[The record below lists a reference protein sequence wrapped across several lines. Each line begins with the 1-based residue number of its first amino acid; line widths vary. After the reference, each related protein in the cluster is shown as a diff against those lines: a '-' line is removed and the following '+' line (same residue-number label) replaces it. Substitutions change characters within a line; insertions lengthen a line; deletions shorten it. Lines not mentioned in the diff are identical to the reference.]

1 MKKINNEFFTPTKKI
16 VAPNDKFAKCLFTF
30 SQAEWSRRINE
41 QIPFDD
47 GSNKGGYGFIE
58 GDKKIKKDVRSKYNL
73 LIDNASM
80 ELSFDEYE
88 NLFLPLNMFDR
99 AVMTA
104 IISEW
109 TAGNVEITVPSIWRL
124 ITGKPSGSGLMP
136 SKRHA
141 AEILASVKKLAC
153 VHLKADITDACK
165 KFNYNDGKPL
175 YFDYTP
181 LIDCT
186 ISDFVSYRKC
196 KQVITQVITQVISI
210 NTEPILYTIATA
222 KKQLVTFS
230 RDWLNTGKSH
240 NSDAVIAAK
249 IYTAVRVLEING
261 SRKLTDTISFDTI
274 FDKCGLSDASNKV
287 LMSVRKV
294 IIGVLNNL
302 QSEGVLK
309 SFEIVREGTGK
320 KFTKIQLT
328 YMRHSKS

>member
-1 MKKINNEFFTPTKKI
+1 MTKINKFFTPTKKI
-16 VAPNDKFAKCLFTF
+16 VVPNDKFTKCLFTF
-30 SQAEWSRRINE
+30 SQDKWSRRVNNE
-41 QIPFDD
+41 KPF
-47 GSNKGGYGFIE
+47 GENNEGGYGFIE
-58 GDKKIKKDVRSKYNL
+58 GSYKEKDVRSRYNL

-109 TAGNVEITVPSIWRL
+109 IAGNVEVTIPAIYRL
-124 ITGKPSGSGLMP
+124 ITGKPSGRGLIP
-136 SKRHA
+136 TKLQA
-141 AEILASVKKLAC
+141 DEILASVKKLAC
-153 VHLKADITDACK
+153 VHLTTDITDACK

-186 ISDFVSYRKC
+186 ISDGALFGKAA
-196 KQVITQVITQVISI
+196 QIISI
-210 NTEPILYTIATA
+210 NTEPILYTIAKV
-222 KKQLVTFS
+222 KKQVLTFS
-230 RDWLNTGKSH
+230 RDWLNTDVHIRPKTY
-240 NSDAVIAAK
+240 AVIVAK
-249 IYTAVRVLEING
+249 FYTAVRVLEING
-261 SRKLTDTISFDTI
+261 SRKLTDAISFDTI
-274 FDKCGLSDASNKV
+274 FDKCGLSDASYKV
-287 LMSVRKV
+287 LMSVREV